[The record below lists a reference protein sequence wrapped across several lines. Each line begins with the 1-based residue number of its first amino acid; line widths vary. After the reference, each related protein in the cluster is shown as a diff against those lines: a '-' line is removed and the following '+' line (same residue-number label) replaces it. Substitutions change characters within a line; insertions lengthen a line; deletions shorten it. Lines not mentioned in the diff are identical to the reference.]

1 MTPCFVHVVAATCA
15 VDVVAPTWSTHLD
28 VATLHP
34 ADRKLHEAAY
44 EVLSEMRKPLMAANI
59 DPAERYGPQPPVEQS
74 AVLTRGA
81 ALLDAVRGDL
91 KRAMP

>member
-1 MTPCFVHVVAATCA
+1 
-15 VDVVAPTWSTHLD
+15 
-28 VATLHP
+28 
-34 ADRKLHEAAY
+34 
-44 EVLSEMRKPLMAANI
+44 MRKPLMAANI